1 MKIGKFKKIAAI
13 GLALTMAIGL
23 LYTSGTV
30 NAVDSSVE
38 SNRID
43 VEGLVTDK
51 TAEYDESKDAY
62 KITLDVYNTGYK
74 SQSTEVVPTDIVLV
88 LDQSSSMT
96 NSLETTYSDVYYS
109 FSGSAKS
116 AYDSQDNLYHKCGDN
131 DVYNKVNVSRYREDR
146 WDEYI
151 YTIQCSACDEI
162 IYQGESHRYVYDINE
177 NSNLYRLQKEASTIS
192 RLEGLKSAVRSFVDQ
207 VAQNAKDNDV
217 NHRIAMVGFATGDYT
232 KGDYSPY
239 ENTEGFIG
247 NQSYNYNGDRINYFY
262 EHAFQDMSTT
272 DGVNNIKS
280 SISLLDASGAT
291 NVNLG
296 MDMAKNI
303 FENNKS
309 DADEQRNQI
318 VILFSDGEPSKWSE
332 YDSAIA
338 NDSLRISRNLKDS
351 DVTIYS
357 IGVFEGANPNQDP
370 NGYRPNTNNKF
381 LQYTSSN
388 YPTASKMNY
397 GYWDDK
403 PERAEDSNYYLTA
416 DDSESLKNVFEQIE
430 DDISQSEVTLDKNTV
445 VKDVMSDYFVVDKTK
460 PFSVNEIPCIGYN
473 TEKQE
478 YVFAESGTDITIQ
491 ITEDVQDN
499 YITVDNY
506 DFDKNL
512 VMQDTSAENGV
523 TGNKL
528 RITFYVKTKDAFIGG
543 NSVPT
548 NNLEQSGIIVNNGL
562 IENFPYP
569 LVDVDINYYTDSID
583 KAMYIGNSWENFEE
597 FVLSNNTIVYKT
609 EESQNEG
616 YALNENSFANDFVT
630 IKYTIMDG
638 SNPVGTYVIDNNAT
652 VGHWETTPE
661 SYLANNDVTKNYT
674 IKVEIENVNQA
685 SSTDLHD
692 QIVNKTNSLNSKL
705 FVYVPQVSSN
715 DGNLFL
721 GNPKELNEY
730 ISFNNN
736 WICADDNVNNPP
748 SPDGEEPMLSYV
760 ITGEDTSDNV
770 FTPNEV
776 GKYIFTYVVESNGY
790 DITQYTHAVHNSS
803 EHEECTNKDFIIN
816 VTGGTIE
823 LSKIIDEMENYPLQE
838 DPIFVFKIDQE
849 GNNGVNKTYYRIVR
863 MSYNENETF
872 NSSDIP
878 AITDLPAGKYTVTE
892 LPSMRFGFV
901 NASLNG
907 EDKEMTFSFEIT
919 KENAIA
925 NIVYKNELE
934 FDDSFS
940 DNDVVVNSFSKN
952 SDGSIHISQD
962 WLNGNEEGE

>member
-30 NAVDSSVE
+30 NAVDSSIE
-38 SNRID
+38 SKRID

-51 TAEYDESKDAY
+51 TAEYDESQDAY

-96 NSLETTYSDVYYS
+96 NSLETTYRDVYYS
-109 FSGSAKS
+109 FSGSAKT
-116 AYDSQDNLYHKCGDN
+116 AYDSQDKLYHKCGAN
-131 DVYNKVNVSRYREDR
+131 DAYNKVNVSRDRENI
-146 WDEYI
+146 WDYS
-151 YTIQCSACDEI
+151 YTIHCSTCGETI
-162 IYQGESHRYVYDINE
+162 FEGESSRNNITRDD
-177 NSNLYRLQKEASTIS
+177 NLYTLHREESTIS
-192 RLEGLKSAVRSFVDQ
+192 RLEGLKSAVTSFVDQ
-207 VAQNAKDNDV
+207 VAKNAEDNGV
-217 NHRIAMVGFATGDYT
+217 NHRIAMVGFATGSYT
-232 KGDYSPY
+232 EGNYSSY

-247 NQSYNYNGDRINYFY
+247 NQSYNYNGYRINYFY

-272 DGVNNIKS
+272 DGVSNIKS
-280 SISLLDASGAT
+280 SIDLLAARGAT

-296 MDMAKNI
+296 MDMANNI

-309 DADEQRNQI
+309 NADEQRNQI
-318 VILFSDGEPSKWSE
+318 VILFSDGEPSKWNGYNSN
-332 YDSAIA
+332 IA
-338 NDSLRISRNLKDS
+338 NDSLRISKNLKDS
-351 DVTIYS
+351 GVTIYS
-357 IGVFEGANPNQDP
+357 IGVFEGANPNENP
-370 NGYRPNTNNKF
+370 NGNNPNTNNKF

-388 YPTASKMNY
+388 YPTASKMDY
-397 GYWDDK
+397 GYWDK

-416 DDSESLKNVFEQIE
+416 EDSESLKNVFEQIE

-460 PFSVNEIPCIGYN
+460 PFSVNEIPCIRYD

-478 YVFAESGTDITIQ
+478 YVFAESGTDITGQ
-491 ITEDVQDN
+491 ITKDVQDN
-499 YITVDNY
+499 YITVNNY
-506 DFDKNL
+506 EFDKNL

-528 RITFYVKTKDAFIGG
+528 QITFYAKPKNGFIGG
-543 NSVPT
+543 NAVPT
-548 NNLEQSGIIVNNGL
+548 NDLSESGIFINGNV

-569 LVDVDINYYTDSID
+569 KVDVDINYYTDSVD

-609 EESQNEG
+609 EESQNDG

-638 SNPVGTYVIDNNAT
+638 SNPVGTYVIDNNAI

-674 IKVEIENVNQA
+674 IKVDIENVNQA

-692 QIVNKTNSLNSKL
+692 QIVNKTNSLDSKL
-705 FVYVPQVSSN
+705 FIYVPQVSSN

-721 GNPKELNEY
+721 GNSKELNEY
-730 ISFNNN
+730 ISFNN
-736 WICADDNVNNPP
+736 WICADDSVINPP

-760 ITGEDTSDNV
+760 ITGEDTSNNI

-776 GKYIFTYVVESNGY
+776 GKYIFTYDVESNGY

-803 EHEECTNKDFIIN
+803 EHEKCINKDFIIN
-816 VTGGTIE
+816 VEGGTIE

-838 DPIFVFKIDQE
+838 DPIFIFKIDQK

-863 MSYNENETF
+863 MSYNEDGTF
-872 NSSDIP
+872 DSSDIP
-878 AITDLPAGKYTVTE
+878 TITGLPAGKYTITE
-892 LPSMRFGFV
+892 LSSMRFGFV
-901 NASLNG
+901 NATYNG
-907 EDKEMTFSFEIT
+907 SDKTKTFSFEIT
-919 KENAIA
+919 NENRNA
-925 NIVYKNELE
+925 NIVYKNKLE

-940 DNDVVVNSFSKN
+940 DNDVIVNSFSKN
-952 SDGSIHISQD
+952 EDGSIKITQD
-962 WLNGNEEGE
+962 WLNKKGE

>member
-30 NAVDSSVE
+30 NAVDSSIE
-38 SNRID
+38 SKRID

-96 NSLETTYSDVYYS
+96 KSLETTYRDVYYS

-116 AYDSQDNLYHKCGDN
+116 AYDSQDNLYHKCGAN
-131 DVYNKVNVSRYREDR
+131 DAYNKVNVSRYREDR
-146 WDEYI
+146 WHKYI
-151 YTIQCSACDEI
+151 YTIQCSACEEI
-162 IYQGESHRYVYDINE
+162 IFQGESRRDNITRND
-177 NSNLYRLQKEASTIS
+177 NLYTLQREEVGTIS
-192 RLEGLKSAVRSFVDQ
+192 RLEGLKSAVTSFVDQ
-207 VAQNAKDNDV
+207 VAKNAEDNGV
-217 NHRIAMVGFATGDYT
+217 NHRIAMVGFATGSYV
-232 KGDYSPY
+232 GSYGYSEY

-247 NQSYNYNGDRINYFY
+247 NQSYNYNNNRINSFY
-262 EHAFQDMSTT
+262 KNAFQDMSTT
-272 DGVNNIKS
+272 DGINNIKS
-280 SISLLDASGAT
+280 SIGLLDARGAT

-296 MDMAKNI
+296 MNMANNI

-309 DADEQRNQI
+309 NADEQRNQI
-318 VILFSDGEPSKWSE
+318 VILFSDGEPSKWDG
-332 YDSAIA
+332 YDSNIA
-338 NDSLRISRNLKDS
+338 NDSLRISKNLKDS
-351 DVTIYS
+351 GVTIYS
-357 IGVFEGANPNQDP
+357 IGVFEGANPNEDP
-370 NGYRPNTNNKF
+370 NGNNPNTNNKF

-388 YPTASKMNY
+388 YPTASKMDY

-403 PERAEDSNYYLTA
+403 PEKAEDSNYYLTA
-416 DDSESLKNVFEQIE
+416 EDSESLKNVFEQIE

-460 PFSVNEIPCIGYN
+460 PFSVNEIPCIRYD

-478 YVFAESGTDITIQ
+478 YVFAESGTDITGQ
-491 ITEDVQDN
+491 ITKDVQDN
-499 YITVDNY
+499 YITVNNY
-506 DFDKNL
+506 EFDKNL
-512 VMQDTSAENGV
+512 VMQDTSSESGV

-528 RITFYVKTKDAFIGG
+528 QITFYAKPKDGFIGG
-543 NSVPT
+543 NAVPT

-569 LVDVDINYYTDSID
+569 LVDVDINYYTDSVD

-609 EESQNEG
+609 EESQNDG

-638 SNPVGTYVIDNNAT
+638 SNPVGTYVIDNNAI

-674 IKVEIENVNQA
+674 IKVDIENVNQA

-692 QIVNKTNSLNSKL
+692 QIVNKTNSLDSKL
-705 FVYVPQVSSN
+705 FIYVPQVSSN

-721 GNPKELNEY
+721 GNSKELNEY
-730 ISFNNN
+730 ISFNN
-736 WICADDNVNNPP
+736 WICADDSVINPP

-760 ITGEDTSDNV
+760 ITGEDTSNNI

-803 EHEECTNKDFIIN
+803 EHEKCINKDFIIN
-816 VTGGTIE
+816 VEGGTIE

-838 DPIFVFKIDQE
+838 DPIFIFKIDQK

-863 MSYNENETF
+863 MSYNEDGTF
-872 NSSDIP
+872 DSSDIP
-878 AITDLPAGKYTVTE
+878 TITGLPAGKYTITE
-892 LPSMRFGFV
+892 LSSMRFGFV
-901 NASLNG
+901 NATYNG
-907 EDKEMTFSFEIT
+907 SDKTKTFSFEIT
-919 KENAIA
+919 NENRNA
-925 NIVYKNELE
+925 NIVYKNKLE

-940 DNDVVVNSFSKN
+940 DNDVIVNSFSKN
-952 SDGSIHISQD
+952 EDGSIKITQD
-962 WLNGNEEGE
+962 WLNKKGE

>member
-51 TAEYDESKDAY
+51 TAEYDESQDAY

-88 LDQSSSMT
+88 LDQSSSMA
-96 NSLETTYSDVYYS
+96 NSLETTYRDDYNS
-109 FSGSAKS
+109 FFGSAKS
-116 AYDSQDNLYHKCGDN
+116 AYDSRDKLYHKCEAN
-131 DVYNKVNVSRYREDR
+131 DAYNKVNVNRRRFWGGYT
-146 WDEYI
+146 
-151 YTIQCSACDEI
+151 YTIQCSACEEI
-162 IYQGESHRYVYDINE
+162 IFQGESNGNNITGND
-177 NSNLYRLQKEASTIS
+177 NLYTLHREVSTIS
-192 RLEGLKSAVRSFVDQ
+192 RLEGLKSAVTSFVEQ
-207 VAQNAKDNDV
+207 VAKNAEDNGV
-217 NHRIAMVGFATGDYT
+217 NHRIAMVGFATGSYT
-232 KGDYSPY
+232 EGNYSSF

-247 NQSYNYNGDRINYFY
+247 NQSYNYNGYSINYFY

-272 DGVNNIKS
+272 DGVSNIKS
-280 SISLLDASGAT
+280 SIDLLAARGAT

-296 MDMAKNI
+296 MDMANNI

-309 DADEQRNQI
+309 NADEQRNQI
-318 VILFSDGEPSKWSE
+318 VILFSDGEPSKWSG
-332 YDSAIA
+332 YDSNIA
-338 NDSLRISRNLKDS
+338 NDSLRISKNLKDS
-351 DVTIYS
+351 GVTIYS
-357 IGVFEGANPNQDP
+357 IGVFEGANPNEDP
-370 NGYRPNTNNKF
+370 NGYDPDTNNKF

-388 YPTASKMNY
+388 YPTASTMNY
-397 GYWDDK
+397 GYWDK

-416 DDSESLKNVFEQIE
+416 DDSESLKSVFEQIE

-445 VKDVMSDYFVVDKTK
+445 VKDVMSDYFVVDKNK

-478 YVFAESGTDITIQ
+478 YVFAESGTDITRE
-491 ITEDVQDN
+491 ITKDVQDN
-499 YITVDNY
+499 YITVNNY

-692 QIVNKTNSLNSKL
+692 QIVNKTNSLDSKL
-705 FVYVPQVSSN
+705 FIYVPQVSSN

-721 GNPKELNEY
+721 GNSKELNEY

-736 WICADDNVNNPP
+736 WICADDNVINPP

-907 EDKEMTFSFEIT
+907 EYKDMTFSFEIT
-919 KENAIA
+919 KDKDTA

-952 SDGSIHISQD
+952 SDGSISINQD
-962 WLNGNEEGE
+962 WLNNKKEGE